1 MKVLVTGGTGVI
13 GESAVRALH
22 RRGHTIRVLSRH
34 AGRDQKWWPA
44 GVDGWAG
51 DVSEDKSV
59 RGSADGCDVVLH
71 VAGIADERPPTHT
84 FQSVNID
91 GTRYVVLEAERAG
104 VKKVVY
110 VSSLGA
116 DRGQSEYHRSKF
128 VGEDVVRAFTRD
140 WVVLRPGAV
149 YGPGDEHVSVLLQM
163 IRSLPVIPTIGDGN
177 QRFQPMWHEDLG
189 EALAM
194 AVERDT
200 VRCCTLEIAG
210 PDLTSQNDL
219 TDRLRRLTG
228 RSAPQAPLPEVFASW
243 GLRALDAIG
252 ISVPFTEAQ
261 LRMLSEGNFIAPGC
275 SNALTDVFGIAPT
288 KLDEGLRRLA
298 NEQPDQLP
306 SEGVGALTR
315 KRFWVDV
322 PADRYDADT
331 LFAYVR
337 ENLPGLMSSAII
349 KVKAEPHAST
359 LIDEGETL
367 TLEIPFRGH
376 IQVRV
381 GEVMDRRITLLTVA
395 GHPIAGAVRFLVEP
409 AGDGLRFEIQV
420 YDRPASVFDQIM
432 LRTVGEW
439 LQRAAW
445 VGLAENVARV
455 AGRDSMVVQSS
466 QEELTDDELRVVN
479 DWASTLSAHLSRN
492 ATSSGRD

>member
-1 MKVLVTGGTGVI
+1 MKILVTGGTGVV

-22 RRGHTIRVLSRH
+22 RRGHTVRVLSRN
-34 AGRDQKWWPA
+34 AGRDEKWWPA

-51 DVSEDKSV
+51 DISDEKSV

-71 VAGIADERPPTHT
+71 VAGIVDEQPPTHT
-84 FQSVNID
+84 FQAVNID

-116 DRGQSEYHRSKF
+116 ERGQSEYHRSKF
-128 VGEDVVRAFTRD
+128 VAEDVVRAFTRD

-149 YGPGDEHVSVLLQM
+149 YGPGDEHVSVLLRM
-163 IRSLPVIPTIGDGN
+163 IRSLPVIPTIGDGT
-177 QRFQPMWHEDLG
+177 QRFQPMWHEDLA

-194 AVERDT
+194 SVERDSI
-200 VRCCTLEIAG
+200 RCCTLEIAG

-219 TDRLRRLTG
+219 TDRLRSLTG
-228 RSAPQAPLPEVFASW
+228 RSAPQAPLPEMFASW

-252 ISVPFTEAQ
+252 ISVPFTEQQ
-261 LRMLSEGNFIAPGC
+261 LRMLSEGNFIAPG
-275 SNALTDVFGIAPT
+275 SKNALTDVFGIAPT
-288 KLDEGLRRLA
+288 KLDDGLRRLA

-306 SEGVGALTR
+306 SDGVGALTR
-315 KRFWVDV
+315 KRFWVDL
-322 PADRYDADT
+322 PGDRYDADG

-337 ENLPGLMSSAII
+337 EHLPDLMSSPII
-349 KVKAEPHAST
+349 NVKAEPHAST

-367 TLEIPFRGH
+367 TLEIPLRGH

-381 GEVMDRRITLLTVA
+381 GEVADRRITLLTVA
-395 GHPIAGAVRFLVEP
+395 GHPIAGVVRFLVEP
-409 AGDGLRFEIQV
+409 KGEGVRFEIQV

-455 AGRDSMVVQSS
+455 AGVDSPTVETS
-466 QEELTDDELRVVN
+466 QEELTEDELRVVN
-479 DWASTLSAHLSRN
+479 DWASMLSAQLSRN

>member
-1 MKVLVTGGTGVI
+1 MKVLVTGGSGVV

-22 RRGHTIRVLSRH
+22 RRGHAVRVLSRN

-44 GVDGWAG
+44 GVEGWAG
-51 DVSEDKSV
+51 DVSDDKSV

-71 VAGIADERPPTHT
+71 IAGIVDEKPPTTT

-91 GTRYVVLEAERAG
+91 GTRYVVLEAERAA

-116 DRGQSEYHRSKF
+116 DRGQSAYHRSKL
-128 VGEDVVRAFTRD
+128 VAEDVVRAFTRD
-140 WVVLRPGAV
+140 WVVQRPGAV
-149 YGPGDEHVSVLLQM
+149 YGPGDDHVSVLLQM

-189 EALAM
+189 EALAS
-194 AVERDT
+194 AVERDD

-210 PDLTSQNDL
+210 ADFTSQNDL
-219 TDRLRRLTG
+219 IDRLRALTG
-228 RSAPQAPLPEVFASW
+228 RSAPQAPLPELFASW

-252 ISVPFTEAQ
+252 VSVPFNESQ
-261 LRMLSEGNFIAPGC
+261 LRMLSEGNFIAPG
-275 SNALTDVFGIAPT
+275 SPNALTSVFGITPT
-288 KLDEGLRRLA
+288 RLDDGLLRLA

-306 SEGVGALTR
+306 DEGVGALTR

-322 PADRYDADT
+322 PSDRYDADG
-331 LFAYVR
+331 LFEYVR
-337 ENLPGLMSSAII
+337 ANLPDLMSSAII

-359 LIDEGETL
+359 SIDEGETL
-367 TLEIPFRGH
+367 TLEIPLRGH

-409 AGDGLRFEIQV
+409 NDEGLRFEIQV

-432 LRTVGEW
+432 LKTVGEW
-439 LQRAAW
+439 LQRSAW
-445 VGLAENVARV
+445 IGLAENVARA
-455 AGRDSMVVQSS
+455 AGVESPDVQMS
-466 QEELTDDELRVVN
+466 QEELTDDALRVVN
-479 DWASTLSAHLSRN
+479 EWASILSAQLSRN
-492 ATSSGRD
+492 ATSNGRD